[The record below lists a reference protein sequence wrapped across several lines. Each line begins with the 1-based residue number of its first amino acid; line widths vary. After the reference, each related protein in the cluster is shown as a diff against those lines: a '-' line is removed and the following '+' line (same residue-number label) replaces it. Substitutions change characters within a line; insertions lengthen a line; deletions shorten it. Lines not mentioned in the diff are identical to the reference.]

1 MSSELKLTN
10 LKHASSGSNNIV
22 LASDGNVGITNTL
35 NASGNI
41 DLNGNE
47 LILDS
52 DADSSI
58 TADTDDRIDFKV
70 GGSDKFQI
78 MSDGAIQYN
87 GTDHGRMKVVT
98 GTYTNTVGVN
108 VDITLESDIRNIEC
122 MAYASVSSGGW
133 MSGRYAIVS
142 ATTSNTATS
151 VNTIWSI
158 GDSNTTGVAPT
169 FSKSAT
175 TTFRVAFAAS
185 DGVGGTATPDYYVRV
200 IMS

>member
-78 MSDGAIQYN
+78 MSDGAIQYQ
-87 GTDHGRMKVVT
+87 GTDHGKMLIET
-98 GTYTNTVGVN
+98 GQSGGTAVGTTHDFTVET
-108 VDITLESDIRNIEC
+108 DTRNIEV
-122 MAYASVSSGGW
+122 MAYRSLSSGGF
-133 MSGRYAIVS
+133 MSGRYAICS
-142 ATTSNTATS
+142 CDANGTGLSLNE
-151 VNTIWSI
+151 IWSI
-158 GDSNTTGVAPT
+158 GGSGESGDKPS
-169 FSKSAT
+169 FSKT
-175 TTFRVAFAAS
+175 NGTTFRVTFHAS
-185 DGVGGTATPDYYVRV
+185 TGSNYTPVHYYIRV
-200 IMS
+200 IIS